1 MDPADPS
8 TPAQRVNPLV
18 RTRGS
23 EIGLRAE
30 PVRGWN
36 TTVALWQLRADSEL
50 LFVGDAGT
58 TEASRPSRRHGVE
71 WSNYWAL
78 NRWLAIDADFA
89 WTQARFSDAAP
100 EGASIPGAAARTA
113 NLGLTVDR
121 LGPWFGALRWRHIG
135 PRPLIEDASV
145 RSQTSQLLNLRVG
158 YPLAA
163 RTQITLDVY
172 NLLDRRVNDIEYW
185 YSSQLAGEAAPVD
198 DRHIHPAE
206 PRTLRVTLTHRY

>member
-1 MDPADPS
+1 
-8 TPAQRVNPLV
+8 
-18 RTRGS
+18 
-23 EIGLRAE
+23 
-30 PVRGWN
+30 
-36 TTVALWQLRADSEL
+36 L

-89 WTQARFSDAAP
+89 WTEARFSDEAA

-121 LGPWFGALRWRHIG
+121 LGPWFGALRWRYIG

-145 RSQTSQLLNLRVG
+145 RSQTSQLLNLRMG
-158 YPLAA
+158 YRLAA
-163 RTQITLDVY
+163 RTQLAVDVY

-185 YSSQLAGEAAPVD
+185 YSSQLVGEAAPVD
-198 DRHIHPAE
+198 DRHLHPAE
-206 PRTLRVTLTHRY
+206 PRTVRVTLTHRY